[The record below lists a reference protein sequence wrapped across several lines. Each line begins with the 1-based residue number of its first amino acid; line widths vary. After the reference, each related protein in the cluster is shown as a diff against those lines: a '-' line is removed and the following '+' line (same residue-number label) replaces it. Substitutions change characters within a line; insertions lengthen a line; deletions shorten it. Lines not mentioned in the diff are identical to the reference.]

1 MNTGATISSRFAA
14 TVLMSAA
21 LALPAAAQVQQAA
34 INSRVLMPAPAHVYS
49 LTTNLVGAAP
59 TVQNRTWT
67 GLVRNLKIEA
77 LPSDTGT
84 TTFGVGPGA
93 RCAYGGGN
101 PDDPI
106 VEFHNANGTYSRGR
120 PIAEACRHW
129 GPAKCSRTVTV
140 DLREQGHGMRT
151 YTVNAGY
158 PRCPSSW
165 GDNGA
170 PALGSAADDIP
181 DSRQDIRA
189 NDGTRNTH
197 KGIFKVRIWGNFC
210 LGGGRPCY
218 SLKDYSGRPLP
229 IGATLLH
236 LAGYGATFR
245 SSSNCGPARHA
256 TPQLQAA
263 SAPAFAEWCDVTV
276 DVRR

>member
-21 LALPAAAQVQQAA
+21 LALPAAAQVSQAA
-34 INSRVLMPAPAHVYS
+34 INSRVLMPAPVTVTS
-49 LTTNLVGAAP
+49 LTANLVGAAP
-59 TVQNRTWT
+59 TVRGRTWT
-67 GLVRNLKIEA
+67 GLVNNLKIEA

-84 TTFGVGPGA
+84 TAFGVGSGS

-101 PDDPI
+101 PDGQI

-140 DLREQGHGMRT
+140 QGRSFT
-151 YTVNAGY
+151 ANRGY

-165 GDNGA
+165 GTGGA
-170 PALGSAADDIP
+170 PALGPAADDIP
-181 DSRQDIRA
+181 DSRQDLRA
-189 NDGTRNTH
+189 RPGTRNTH
-197 KGIFKVRIWGNFC
+197 KGIFRVRIWGNICYLF
-210 LGGGRPCY
+210 GRVCRSFNNASTQ
-218 SLKDYSGRPLP
+218 SLLSYDKGYLNSSGY
-229 IGATLLH
+229 A
-236 LAGYGATFR
+236 ATFR
-245 SSSNCGPARHA
+245 PASNCGPGRWP
-256 TPQLQAA
+256 TPELQAA
-263 SAPAFAEWCDVTV
+263 GAPPYAEWCDVTV